1 MDGSQGPN
9 RRMTQ
14 EEVKKAE
21 EQIKLLDKTV
31 ADLASK
37 MTTQGASPKDAMG
50 VTSTYLENIYSQA
63 YRLYNTGKYS
73 EATHLFRLLVLL
85 NAMEPKYTLGLAACS
100 HMLKDYNTA
109 IQLYTLSSTLDPQ
122 NPVPH
127 YHTSDCFIQMKDY
140 LSAMICLE
148 LAINRAGD
156 NPSFSKMKE
165 RAQLSLDSLKQ
176 NMGSISEDAAK
187 PMQNE

>member
-9 RRMTQ
+9 EQMNQKGAKIT
-14 EEVKKAE
+14 E

-31 ADLASK
+31 AGLVSK
-37 MTTQGASPKDAMG
+37 MTKQGTSPKDAMG
-50 VTSTYLENIYSQA
+50 VNSTYLENIYSQA

-73 EATHLFRLLVLL
+73 EATHLFRLLILL

-122 NPVPH
+122 NPIP
-127 YHTSDCFIQMKDY
+127 IIILQIA
-140 LSAMICLE
+140 LS
-148 LAINRAGD
+148 
-156 NPSFSKMKE
+156 K
-165 RAQLSLDSLKQ
+165 
-176 NMGSISEDAAK
+176 
-187 PMQNE
+187 